1 MTKKLK
7 PRRQNVVQPSENKFN
22 FYEFFAGAG
31 MARLGLEPS
40 WRCIWAN
47 DNDPRKL
54 AIYEHNYGK
63 GHIDPRDVGLVAHQV
78 AVGEV
83 TTPDGVPEFP
93 LGADMAW
100 ASFPCQDL
108 SLAGWQRGM
117 SAGRSGAYWPF
128 WEIMYALQQ
137 QGNRPPVIVIEN
149 VKGLLYGESFRGLC
163 ESLAALGMRFGAVLA
178 DAKPFVPQSR
188 PRVFVIAVDSHID
201 LDELVVDQAPDN
213 PWFPA
218 AVKEAYNGLPR
229 ALQKLWTWWDVGPTN
244 NGSPTITSLFEEAP
258 SDVKYHTKEQTRR
271 LLSLMTQRHL
281 DKVEAA
287 KAAGGLQ
294 VGFLYKRTR
303 NGHQRAEVRFDGI
316 AGCLRTPKGGSS
328 RQTVVVVRD
337 GRVRTRLL
345 SRIEAARL
353 MGIALDAKGRL
364 PDSSC
369 PFFPPGF
376 SYNDSYLAMGDGV
389 AVPVVAHL
397 ASTILNELAARAIAT
412 GRIAEVD
419 KAKPGERADTKNP
432 FLKTVDQHIA
442 AWSASGQ

>member
-1 MTKKLK
+1 MTKRLK
-7 PRRQNVVQPSENKFN
+7 SGLETMAQPLENKFS

-31 MARLGLEPS
+31 MVRLALQSS

-78 AVGEV
+78 ATGEA
-83 TTPDGVPEFP
+83 TTDDVPEFP
-93 LGADMAW
+93 MGADMAW

-117 SAGRSGAYWPF
+117 SAGRSGSYWPF
-128 WEIMYALQQ
+128 WEIMYALQK
-137 QGNRPPVIVIEN
+137 QGKRPPIIVIEN
-149 VKGLLYGESFRGLC
+149 VRGLLYGESFRGLC

-188 PRVFVIAVDSHID
+188 PRVFIIAVNSHID
-201 LDELVVDQAPDN
+201 LDGLVVDQAPSN
-213 PWFPA
+213 PWFPDSVKA
-218 AVKEAYNGLPR
+218 AYSGLPR
-229 ALQKLWTWWDVGPTN
+229 SLQELWAWWDVGPTN
-244 NGSPTITSLFEEAP
+244 IGSPTITSLFEEAP
-258 SDVKYHTKEQTRR
+258 VDVKYHTKEQTRH

-281 DKVEAA
+281 DKVDAA

-303 NGHQRAEVRFDGI
+303 NGQQRAEVRFDGI

-328 RQTVVVVRD
+328 RQTVVVVRN

-353 MGIALDAKGRL
+353 MGIRLDAKGQL
-364 PDSSC
+364 PDSSRS
-369 PFFPPGF
+369 FFPAGF
-376 SYNDSYLAMGDGV
+376 SYNDSYWAMGDGV
-389 AVPVVAHL
+389 AVPVVAYL
-397 ASTILNELAARAIAT
+397 ASTILNELAARAAAT
-412 GRIAEVD
+412 GRVAG
-419 KAKPGERADTKNP
+419 AGLGESSNP
-432 FLKTVDQHIA
+432 FLKRVDQRIA
-442 AWSASGQ
+442 AWAASAR

>member
-1 MTKKLK
+1 
-7 PRRQNVVQPSENKFN
+7 
-22 FYEFFAGAG
+22 
-31 MARLGLEPS
+31 
-40 WRCIWAN
+40 
-47 DNDPRKL
+47 
-54 AIYEHNYGK
+54 
-63 GHIDPRDVGLVAHQV
+63 
-78 AVGEV
+78 
-83 TTPDGVPEFP
+83 
-93 LGADMAW
+93 
-100 ASFPCQDL
+100 
-108 SLAGWQRGM
+108 
-117 SAGRSGAYWPF
+117 
-128 WEIMYALQQ
+128 
-137 QGNRPPVIVIEN
+137 
-149 VKGLLYGESFRGLC
+149 
-163 ESLAALGMRFGAVLA
+163 
-178 DAKPFVPQSR
+178 
-188 PRVFVIAVDSHID
+188 
-201 LDELVVDQAPDN
+201 
-213 PWFPA
+213 
-218 AVKEAYNGLPR
+218 
-229 ALQKLWTWWDVGPTN
+229 
-244 NGSPTITSLFEEAP
+244 
-258 SDVKYHTKEQTRR
+258 
-271 LLSLMTQRHL
+271 MTQRHL

-303 NGHQRAEVRFDGI
+303 NGQQRAEVRFDGI

-432 FLKTVDQHIA
+432 FLKTVEQHIA
-442 AWSASGQ
+442 AWSASAQ